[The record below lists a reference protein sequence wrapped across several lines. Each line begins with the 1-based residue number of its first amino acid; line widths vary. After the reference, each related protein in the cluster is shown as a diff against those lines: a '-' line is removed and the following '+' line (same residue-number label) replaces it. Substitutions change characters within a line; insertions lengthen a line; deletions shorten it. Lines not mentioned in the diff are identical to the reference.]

1 MASSLQQTAAT
12 ITERSKTLINN
23 DLKKILKEE
32 GTSQTGNKAALQA
45 RVISSTHLRL
55 RSSRQDV
62 PASCRFIIRLL
73 TSRSPVITDAVSRG
87 DAEQI
92 RRLQYRVQHH
102 GAAPPPST
110 SSPVAPSFL
119 QPPPPIANGHN
130 MGNGYQSNGAYPSYQ
145 QRQQSQAPPRMP
157 SSPSKFLES
166 GPTYFFKESPF
177 FKIHDLILSGMSL
190 DR

>member
-1 MASSLQQTAAT
+1 MATSLQQSAAT

-23 DLKKILKEE
+23 DLKQILKEE

-45 RVISSTHLRL
+45 RVISRTYLG
-55 RSSRQDV
+55 SSAPRD
-62 PASCRFIIRLL
+62 CRFITRLL

-102 GAAPPPST
+102 GEAPPPAT

-119 QPPPPIANGHN
+119 QPPPPIANAHN
-130 MGNGYQSNGAYPSYQ
+130 MGKGYQSNGAYPSYQ
-145 QRQQSQAPPRMP
+145 QRQQSQVPPRMP

-166 GPTYFFKESPF
+166 GPTYFFKDSPF
-177 FKIHDLILSGMSL
+177 FKIHDLALSGMSL
-190 DR
+190 DRSSPFP